1 MTYQLYRKTTLGNS
15 LQKSLDDPIQSQQIT
30 PQLSLQFDKAINATL
45 AQRVTNRVN
54 LNTYGF

>member
-30 PQLSLQFDKAINATL
+30 PQLSLQVVKMDKVKIVACDGKKTGSNA
-45 AQRVTNRVN
+45 AE
-54 LNTYGF
+54 